1 MKTIKRGIAIVFA
14 CCLSCSIYAQGRMAP
29 NAYEFDK
36 NNSDGHLEMTGCR
49 MMASAPV
56 RIGIHGLS
64 HDHIHGLL
72 RNMQKRDDIELVGIA
87 EGDKSLVERL
97 VKQYDLDRNII
108 YSNLTEMIEKTKPQ
122 GILAFNSI
130 YDHLSTVEVCAPR
143 GIHVMVEKP
152 LAVDSKHAQRMK
164 QLATKNR
171 IHLLTN
177 YETSWYP
184 ANYEAFNIAVSQ
196 SSIGHVNK
204 VLIND
209 GHKGPVEI
217 GCSKEFLA
225 WLTDPVLN
233 GGGAVIDFG
242 CYGANL
248 MTWLMNNRP
257 PITVTAILQTIKP
270 NVYPKVDD
278 QATIILTYPN
288 TQAILQGSWN
298 WPVDRKD
305 MEIFGQEGYVK
316 VLNSSDLEFRLN
328 RNKPAEHRKIID
340 FPFETKDPY
349 EYFARV
355 IQGKIELKPTDLAS
369 LENNLIVVEILDAAR
384 KSAKQGK
391 TIRLSVSSTSI
402 P

>member
-1 MKTIKRGIAIVFA
+1 
-14 CCLSCSIYAQGRMAP
+14 
-29 NAYEFDK
+29 
-36 NNSDGHLEMTGCR
+36 MTGCR
-49 MMASAPV
+49 MMASTPV